1 MGRYM
6 VQAMFLAGLKEE
18 VRIKTMET
26 RPNTHQEAYQTALN
40 IECILRDKRRSK
52 PIVSSIAKA
61 NQEEEGEEELDI
73 DDNKEYVLGQ
83 INAIRAKHG
92 QRPARFAPKGNQN
105 KIAIVCRYCKATGY
119 FQRDC
124 FTCKKENGKM
134 VDSQG
139 KPFKVHQIEDK
150 EQTENKQPPSE
161 EDEQAVQS
169 ICSMSMSQRYYG
181 ISAIRDVTG
190 EDEASPDSQV
200 SNISETWPKK
210 REHVSFRGF

>member
-1 MGRYM
+1 VVAAVRYNPGPFPNDALTADINVQRVVDIATGKNEGLEDMGRYM

-40 IECILRDKRRSK
+40 IKCILRDKRRSK

-92 QRPARFAPKGNQN
+92 QRPALLPLKHG
-105 KIAIVCRYCKATGY
+105 KILLFYIFLA
-119 FQRDC
+119 F
-124 FTCKKENGKM
+124 
-134 VDSQG
+134 
-139 KPFKVHQIEDK
+139 
-150 EQTENKQPPSE
+150 
-161 EDEQAVQS
+161 
-169 ICSMSMSQRYYG
+169 
-181 ISAIRDVTG
+181 
-190 EDEASPDSQV
+190 
-200 SNISETWPKK
+200 
-210 REHVSFRGF
+210 